1 MCRNPQE
8 APMQRALHWLCSL
21 VALAALVGCVSAPE
35 TRADYDKTVDFAQYR
50 SFGFYDRIGTDEAD
64 YETLVTRHLKAS
76 TRRELEARG
85 YRYTETAPDLL
96 VNFNASVTQQT
107 RVHPGPMPFYG
118 GYYGYGYGYPGYYGA
133 WAGYEPYVDQ
143 YEEGTL
149 NIDIVDARRK
159 QLVWEGVTVG
169 RITDK
174 ARKDRATAIDAAVQ
188 DMFSQFPF
196 RAGGATE
203 N

>member
-1 MCRNPQE
+1 MR
-8 APMQRALHWLCSL
+8 RALHSLCSL

-35 TRADYDKTVDFAQYR
+35 TRADYDHTVDFAQYR
-50 SFGFYDRIGTDEAD
+50 SFGFFDKVGTDEAD
-64 YETLVTRHLKAS
+64 YESLVTRQLKAS

-85 YRYTETAPDLL
+85 YRYTATTPDLL

-107 RVHPGPMPFYG
+107 RVRHMPFYG

-174 ARKDRATAIDAAVQ
+174 AKKNRATAIDVAVQ
-188 DMFSQFPF
+188 DMFTQFPF
-196 RAGGATE
+196 RAGGVSE

>member
-1 MCRNPQE
+1 MGRNPQE
-8 APMQRALHWLCSL
+8 GAMRRALHSLCSL
-21 VALAALVGCVSAPE
+21 VAFAALVGCVSAPE
-35 TRADYDKTVDFAQYR
+35 TRADYDQTVDFAQYR
-50 SFGFYDRIGTDEAD
+50 SFGFFDKVGTDEAD
-64 YETLVTRHLKAS
+64 YESLVTRQLKAS

-85 YRYTETAPDLL
+85 YRYTETTPDLL

-107 RVHPGPMPFYG
+107 RVRHMPFYG

-149 NIDIVDARRK
+149 SIDIVDARRK

-174 ARKDRATAIDAAVQ
+174 AKKNRATAIDVAVQ
-188 DMFSQFPF
+188 DMFTQFPF
-196 RAGGATE
+196 RAGGPTG

>member
-1 MCRNPQE
+1 MR
-8 APMQRALHWLCSL
+8 RALHWLCSL
-21 VALAALVGCVSAPE
+21 VALAALVGCASAPE
-35 TRADYDKTVDFAQYR
+35 TPADYDQTVDFAQYR
-50 SFGFYDRIGTDEAD
+50 SFGFFDKVGTDQPD
-64 YETLVTRHLKAS
+64 YESLATRQLKAS
-76 TRRELEARG
+76 PRRELEARG

-107 RVHPGPMPFYG
+107 RVRHKPFYG

-149 NIDIVDARRK
+149 SIDIVDARPK

-174 ARKDRATAIDAAVQ
+174 AKKNRATAIDVAVQ
-188 DMFSQFPF
+188 DMFTQFPF
-196 RAGGATE
+196 RAGGPTG

>member
-1 MCRNPQE
+1 MGRNPQE
-8 APMQRALHWLCSL
+8 AAMRRALHWLCSL

-35 TRADYDKTVDFAQYR
+35 TRADYDQTVDFAQYR
-50 SFGFYDRIGTDEAD
+50 SFGFFDKVGTDEAD
-64 YETLVTRHLKAS
+64 YESLVTRQLKAS

-85 YRYTETAPDLL
+85 FRYTETDPDLL

-107 RVHPGPMPFYG
+107 RVRHMPFYG

-174 ARKDRATAIDAAVQ
+174 AKKNRATAIDVAVQ
-188 DMFSQFPF
+188 DMFTQFPF
-196 RAGGATE
+196 RAGGVSE

>member
-1 MCRNPQE
+1 MRLTL
-8 APMQRALHWLCSL
+8 RWLCNL
-21 VALAALVGCVSAPE
+21 VALAALVGCASTPE
-35 TRADYDKTVDFAQYR
+35 TSADYDRTVDFAQYR
-50 SFGFYDRIGTDEAD
+50 SFGFFDKVGTDEAD
-64 YETLVTRHLKAS
+64 YESLVTRQLKAS

-107 RVHPGPMPFYG
+107 RVRHMPFYG

-169 RITDK
+169 RVTDK
-174 ARKDRATAIDAAVQ
+174 AKKNRATAIDLAVQ
-188 DMFSQFPF
+188 DMFVRFPF
-196 RAGGATE
+196 RAGGDAG

>member
-1 MCRNPQE
+1 MR
-8 APMQRALHWLCSL
+8 RALHWLCSL
-21 VALAALVGCVSAPE
+21 VALAALAGCASAPE

-50 SFGFYDRIGTDEAD
+50 SFGFFDKVGTDEGD
-64 YETLVTRHLKAS
+64 YESLVTRRLKAS

-107 RVHPGPMPFYG
+107 RVRHMPFYG

-174 ARKDRATAIDAAVQ
+174 AKKNRATAIDVAVQ
-188 DMFSQFPF
+188 DMFTQFPF
-196 RAGGATE
+196 RAGGVSE